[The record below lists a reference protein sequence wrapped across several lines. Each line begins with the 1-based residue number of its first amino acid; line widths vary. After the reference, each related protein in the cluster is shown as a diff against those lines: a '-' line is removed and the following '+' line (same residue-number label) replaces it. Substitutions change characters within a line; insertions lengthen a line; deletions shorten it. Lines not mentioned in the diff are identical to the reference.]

1 MAFDRLHHL
10 SPAFGAVE
18 DDGAVKFE
26 GELQLSLEDFA
37 HARRNRLRAQPVET
51 DLANAG
57 EKVWE
62 VWEVN
67 TFQTFLFRFPRVY
80 ADEVASDEQLAN
92 RRVVAG
98 YMAMCVSHCPPI
110 ISFAEGDVR
119 QCRRKWYNIRPM
131 KTKPL
136 FLVLSA
142 PSGCGKSTLIDM
154 ILQEYCDIV
163 YSISCTTR
171 APRGEEEDGLDY
183 HFKTKERFEE
193 LIGEGA
199 FIEYAKVH
207 GNYYGTL
214 KQPIEEVLAE
224 GNSMILDIDVQGAA
238 KVRDYVRKLPNTD
251 PLKIGYV
258 DIFINPPS
266 MEELRARL
274 EGRGTDSPEVI
285 EKRLLNAEG
294 EMARA
299 GEYMYRV
306 TNDDLG
312 MCYKR
317 LCDLID
323 ALSGR
328 M

>member
-1 MAFDRLHHL
+1 
-10 SPAFGAVE
+10 
-18 DDGAVKFE
+18 
-26 GELQLSLEDFA
+26 
-37 HARRNRLRAQPVET
+37 
-51 DLANAG
+51 
-57 EKVWE
+57 
-62 VWEVN
+62 
-67 TFQTFLFRFPRVY
+67 
-80 ADEVASDEQLAN
+80 
-92 RRVVAG
+92 
-98 YMAMCVSHCPPI
+98 
-110 ISFAEGDVR
+110 
-119 QCRRKWYNIRPM
+119 M

-136 FLVLSA
+136 FIVLSA

-154 ILQEYCDIV
+154 LLQEYCDIV

-183 HFKTKERFEE
+183 HFKTKERFEQ
-193 LIGEGA
+193 LIRENA
-199 FIEYAKVH
+199 FIEYANVH

-214 KQPIEEVLAE
+214 KSPIEEVLAE

-238 KVRDYVRKLPNTD
+238 KVREHVRSLPNTD

-274 EGRGTDSPEVI
+274 EGRGTDSREVI
-285 EKRLLNAEG
+285 ERRLANAEE
-294 EMARA
+294 EMSRA
-299 GEYMYRV
+299 GEYMFQV

-312 MCYKR
+312 VAFKR

>member
-1 MAFDRLHHL
+1 
-10 SPAFGAVE
+10 
-18 DDGAVKFE
+18 
-26 GELQLSLEDFA
+26 
-37 HARRNRLRAQPVET
+37 
-51 DLANAG
+51 
-57 EKVWE
+57 
-62 VWEVN
+62 
-67 TFQTFLFRFPRVY
+67 
-80 ADEVASDEQLAN
+80 
-92 RRVVAG
+92 
-98 YMAMCVSHCPPI
+98 
-110 ISFAEGDVR
+110 
-119 QCRRKWYNIRPM
+119 M

-136 FLVLSA
+136 FLVMSA

-154 ILQEYCDIV
+154 LLQEYPDFV

-193 LIGEGA
+193 LIREDA

-207 GNYYGTL
+207 DHYYGTL
-214 KQPIEEVLAE
+214 KKPIEEVLAE
-224 GNSMILDIDVQGAA
+224 GNSMILDSDVQGAA
-238 KVRDYVRKLPNTD
+238 KVRDYVRRLPNTD

-258 DIFINPPS
+258 DVFVNPPS
-266 MEELRARL
+266 LEELRARL
-274 EGRGTDSPEVI
+274 EGRGTDAPDVI
-285 EKRLLNAEG
+285 EKRLANAEG

-299 GEYMYRV
+299 GEYMFQV

-312 MCYKR
+312 HCYKR

>member
-1 MAFDRLHHL
+1 
-10 SPAFGAVE
+10 
-18 DDGAVKFE
+18 
-26 GELQLSLEDFA
+26 
-37 HARRNRLRAQPVET
+37 
-51 DLANAG
+51 
-57 EKVWE
+57 
-62 VWEVN
+62 
-67 TFQTFLFRFPRVY
+67 
-80 ADEVASDEQLAN
+80 
-92 RRVVAG
+92 
-98 YMAMCVSHCPPI
+98 
-110 ISFAEGDVR
+110 
-119 QCRRKWYNIRPM
+119 M

-136 FLVLSA
+136 FIVLSA
-142 PSGCGKSTLIDM
+142 PSGCGKSTLVDM
-154 ILQEYCDIV
+154 LLQEYPDIC

-171 APRGEEEDGLDY
+171 EPRGEEEDGLDY

-193 LIGEGA
+193 LIKEDA

-207 GNYYGTL
+207 DNYYGTL
-214 KQPIEEVLAE
+214 KSPIQEVLAE

-238 KVRDYVRKLPNTD
+238 KVREYVRKLPNTD

-274 EGRGTDSPEVI
+274 EGRGTDSQDVI
-285 EKRLLNAEG
+285 ERRLANAAG

-299 GEYMYRV
+299 GEYMFQV